1 MVADSGAKPSY
12 SVSER
17 DIGAHTVCRNP
28 HQPVFADARLYIPVS
43 PCVDRCVPI
52 TDRRSGV
59 LQVVIQPLLELSVR
73 TQSLGEHRPVVRMPL
88 PQMRFE
94 REAPGQHVIQNHH
107 YTQAAAKRLSFR
119 GALRIRAF
127 SYVMKRTLI
136 ALAAAGFAFAAGS
149 SFAQA
154 PAEPAATVEALQN
167 R

>member
-1 MVADSGAKPSY
+1 M
-12 SVSER
+12 SER

-73 TQSLGEHRPVVRMPL
+73 TQSLGEHRPVVRTPL

-94 REAPGQHVIQNHH
+94 REAPGQHVIHVGADDFHH
-107 YTQAAAKRLSFR
+107 VAM
-119 GALRIRAF
+119 LRYDEPA
-127 SYVMKRTLI
+127 I
-136 ALAAAGFAFAAGS
+136 AVCRRS
-149 SFAQA
+149 
-154 PAEPAATVEALQN
+154 AEPFAWMGVTRRISLAVMFDLPAAIKQN
-167 R
+167 PEVVVLLAWC